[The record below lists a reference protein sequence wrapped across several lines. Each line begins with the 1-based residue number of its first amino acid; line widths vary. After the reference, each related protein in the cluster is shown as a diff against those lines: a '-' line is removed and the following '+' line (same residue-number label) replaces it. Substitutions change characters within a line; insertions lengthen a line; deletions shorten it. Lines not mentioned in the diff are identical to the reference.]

1 MPNIPCIALVGN
13 APTEKHATLNA
24 LLGEEDL
31 GDICDVILYGAD
43 GQAEN
48 EALQDAL
55 DDFADGKIDAIAC
68 LPTAT
73 SLDEALAQSYE
84 PAPEITTI
92 EIGAKGRLVS
102 IMGNMDIADASL
114 HMTKSDVTAVIKDTA
129 ATLKRDLDVLNP
141 RIAVLS
147 LNKEIDTDEASE
159 ECAVIAPAISEAVKD
174 RVQVFG
180 PYASATFFDT
190 PDFMAFDAVIQC
202 YDEQC
207 SEAFLKA
214 NPGSVVK
221 LYSGLEMPVTQA
233 QPEDILHAIFLAAE
247 VARRRKRYDAPFANP
262 LPKLYQERKEDGDK
276 ARFAVKKKGGFNPAE
291 HRRENVTFQT
301 AKPNKKN
308 EEQKG

>member
-1 MPNIPCIALVGN
+1 MSNIPCIALVGN
-13 APTEKHATLNA
+13 APSEKYAVLNA
-24 LLGEEDL
+24 LLGEEEL

-43 GQAEN
+43 GQAED

-73 SLDEALAQSYE
+73 PLVDALAQSYE

-92 EIGAKGRLVS
+92 EIGDRGRLVS
-102 IMGNMDIADASL
+102 IMGDMDLADAAL
-114 HMTKSDVTAVIKDTA
+114 HMTKTDVFATIKDTA

-159 ECAVIAPAISEAVKD
+159 ECAILAPAISEAVKD

-180 PYASATFFDT
+180 PYASATYFDT
-190 PDFMAFDAVIQC
+190 PDFMAFDAIIQC

-207 SEAFLKA
+207 GEAFRKA
-214 NPGSVVK
+214 NAAGPIVK

-233 QPEDILHAIFLAAE
+233 EPEDILHAIFLAAE
-247 VARRRKRYDAPFANP
+247 VARRRKTYDAPFANP

-301 AKPNKKN
+301 AKPKN
-308 EEQKG
+308 EAKTE

>member
-13 APTEKHATLNA
+13 APTEKHAILNA
-24 LLGEEDL
+24 LLGEEEL

-43 GQAEN
+43 GQAED

-73 SLDEALAQSYE
+73 PIDDALAQSYE
-84 PAPEITTI
+84 PAPEITVV
-92 EIGAKGRLVS
+92 EIGEKGRLVS
-102 IMGNMDIADASL
+102 IMGDMDIADASL
-114 HMTKSDVTAVIKDTA
+114 HMTRADVVATIKDTA

-147 LNKEIDTDEASE
+147 LNKEIDTDETSE
-159 ECAVIAPAISEAVKD
+159 ECAVLAPAISEAVKD
-174 RVQVFG
+174 SVQVFG
-180 PYASATFFDT
+180 PYASATYFDT

-214 NPGSVVK
+214 NPGPTVK
-221 LYSGLEMPVTQA
+221 LYSGLDMPVTQA
-233 QPEDILHAIFLAAE
+233 EPEDILQAIFLAAE
-247 VARRRKRYDAPFANP
+247 VAKRRKRYDAPFAHP

-301 AKPNKKN
+301 AKPKN

>member
-13 APTEKHATLNA
+13 APTEKHAILNA
-24 LLGEEDL
+24 LLGEEEL

-43 GQAEN
+43 GQAED

-73 SLDEALAQSYE
+73 PLDEALAQSYE
-84 PAPEITTI
+84 PAPEITI
-92 EIGAKGRLVS
+92 VEIGEKGRLVS
-102 IMGNMDIADASL
+102 IMGDMDIADASL
-114 HMTKSDVTAVIKDTA
+114 HMTRADVVATIKDTA

-159 ECAVIAPAISEAVKD
+159 ECAVLAPAISEAVKD
-174 RVQVFG
+174 HVQVFG
-180 PYASATFFDT
+180 PYASATYFDT

-207 SEAFLKA
+207 GEAFRNA
-214 NPGSVVK
+214 NFGPLVT
-221 LYSGLEMPVTQA
+221 LYSGLDMPVTQA
-233 QPEDILHAIFLAAE
+233 EPEDILQAIFLAAE
-247 VARRRKRYDAPFANP
+247 VAQRRKRYDAPFAHP

-301 AKPNKKN
+301 AKPKN

>member
-13 APTEKHATLNA
+13 APTEKHAILNA
-24 LLGEEDL
+24 LLGEEEL

-73 SLDEALAQSYE
+73 PLDEALAQSYE
-84 PAPEITTI
+84 PAPEITI
-92 EIGAKGRLVS
+92 VEIGEKGRLVS
-102 IMGNMDIADASL
+102 IMGDMDIADASL
-114 HMTKSDVTAVIKDTA
+114 HMTRADVVATIKDTA

-159 ECAVIAPAISEAVKD
+159 ECAVLAPAISEAVKD

-180 PYASATFFDT
+180 PYASATYFDT

-202 YDEQC
+202 YDEQGG
-207 SEAFLKA
+207 EAFRNA
-214 NPGSVVK
+214 NFGPLVT
-221 LYSGLEMPVTQA
+221 LYSGLDMPVTQA
-233 QPEDILHAIFLAAE
+233 EPEDILQAIFLAAE
-247 VARRRKRYDAPFANP
+247 VAQRRKRYDAPFAHP

-301 AKPNKKN
+301 AKPKN